1 MYKDKRII
9 NNGETNY
16 SQILKTLDGL
26 FKSWLTLTLGLARIQ
41 GAISSVRLM
50 ILLEYCMDLQRIKLV
65 HSKLTAQ
72 ILPCKIGNKNM
83 G

>member
-1 MYKDKRII
+1 MI

-65 HSKLTAQ
+65 RSKLTAQ
-72 ILPCKIGNKNM
+72 ILPCKIVKRTWVKYLTLG
-83 G
+83 

>member
-1 MYKDKRII
+1 MI

-72 ILPCKIGNKNM
+72 ILPCKIGKKNM